1 MTEQVRI
8 TKYLSDCEIMS
19 RRAAERAIA
28 EGRIYVNGE
37 LAVTGQKIC
46 EDDIVTI
53 DGKPVEK
60 AGKKVYIMLNKP
72 VKYVTSMSD
81 DKGRC
86 CVTDL
91 TADLGARVYPVGR
104 LDYMSEGLLILTN
117 DGEFANKLMHP
128 RYGKNKEYELSVY
141 GNLTDKQI
149 EKFKIPIEIDGKTIE
164 PIELKKVRY
173 ENRSTV
179 MNIVLHEGR
188 NREIRNI
195 CKANNLKIN
204 YLKRVAVGGVKLGNL
219 EKGKW
224 RYLTEEEI
232 KSLTE

>member
-19 RRAAERAIA
+19 RRSAERAIA
-28 EGRIYVNGE
+28 DGRIYVNGE
-37 LAVTGQKIC
+37 KAVTGQKIS
-46 EDDIVTI
+46 EDDNVTL
-53 DGKPVEK
+53 DGKTVKK

-81 DKGRC
+81 EKGRC
-86 CVTDL
+86 CVTEL
-91 TADLGARVYPVGR
+91 TENLGIRVYPVGR
-104 LDYMSEGLLILTN
+104 LDYMSEGLLIMTN
-117 DGEFANKLMHP
+117 DGEFANRLMHP

-141 GNLTDKQI
+141 GNLTERQI
-149 EKFKIPIEIDGKTIE
+149 EKFKIPIEIDGKVIE
-164 PIELKKVRY
+164 PIEILKVRT

-195 CKANNLKIN
+195 CKANNLRIN
-204 YLKRVAVGGVKLGNL
+204 YLKRVALGGVKLGNL

-224 RYLTEEEI
+224 RYLTEEEV
-232 KSLTE
+232 KSLTK